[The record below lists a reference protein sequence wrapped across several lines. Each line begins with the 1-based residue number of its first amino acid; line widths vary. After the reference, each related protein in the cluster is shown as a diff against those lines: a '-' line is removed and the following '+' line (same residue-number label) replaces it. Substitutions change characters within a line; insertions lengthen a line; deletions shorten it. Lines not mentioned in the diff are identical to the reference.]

1 MDSSLNKTQVK
12 NDINSW
18 FEGTYID
25 NSPLH
30 KLLDSYDPK
39 LTVPIWWAG
48 FNMRDE
54 PIAQKFRE
62 VNKENNRYSDSDTY
76 MKQLSDE
83 YHRAQDVCQSN
94 EDSAYIGNFE
104 SVLSSYYTEN
114 SLNKLKT
121 THKSHLKLIVL
132 LNKNTSYDAPDGDI
146 RLLEN
151 SYFYTVELISI
162 VKYCYTH
169 NLTCTI
175 YIYNLKSNCGCVKKA
190 LDLRVENIKTEL
202 LLSGISRISRIKF
215 ICFKDDSY
223 DNKLVKHDK
232 NT

>member
-1 MDSSLNKTQVK
+1 
-12 NDINSW
+12 
-18 FEGTYID
+18 
-25 NSPLH
+25 
-30 KLLDSYDPK
+30 
-39 LTVPIWWAG
+39 
-48 FNMRDE
+48 MRDE

-94 EDSAYIGNFE
+94 EDSAYIGNYE
-104 SVLSSYYTEN
+104 SVLSSYYTVN

-146 RLLEN
+146 RLLEK

-169 NLTCTI
+169 KMHNL
-175 YIYNLKSNCGCVKKA
+175 YI
-190 LDLRVENIKTEL
+190 
-202 LLSGISRISRIKF
+202 
-215 ICFKDDSY
+215 
-223 DNKLVKHDK
+223 
-232 NT
+232 